1 MMIIKN
7 TTMKKDK
14 NKSPQVSEAAMQ
26 TGIPT
31 KKQDAEPEH
40 KHQPPVKNSST
51 DGRRNTA
58 EESSGLNEDK
68 TSRED
73 LLPLD

>member
-1 MMIIKN
+1 
-7 TTMKKDK
+7 MKKDK
-14 NKSPQVSEAAMQ
+14 NNSPQFSEAKKQ

-31 KKQDAEPEH
+31 KKQDTEPEH
-40 KHQPPVKNSST
+40 KHQPPVKNPST
-51 DGRRNTA
+51 DGRLNTA

-68 TSRED
+68 TLRED